1 MRKALA
7 IDVGGTKIYSA
18 IINEKG
24 EIISEIEKHHTP
36 KTFDEIKS
44 LFEAIIKRHEDEV
57 EIIAF
62 ATCGTVNNTND
73 GILGSTGNIVKKY
86 PSMDFKS
93 LSNKPVFV
101 ENDANAAAWAEHI
114 IGSSKGMPY
123 SVMLTL
129 GTGVGGGII
138 LDNKLYKGKNGAAGE
153 MHFKMR
159 TDKHRKCTCG
169 SFDCFEAYASG
180 TGLKKTAEEISG
192 NSDITT
198 YDVIWNL
205 KCHPEPADLRT
216 DGANANPDSEQIEQ
230 TEQRVRALAYPF
242 NTRCSNARMCKEQS
256 SVSVEQIQDDS
267 GYINA
272 NDKTKLTDYDSEA
285 GMTELCKQIFN
296 TWQNDIL
303 EGIIGL
309 ANIFDPD
316 VIVLSGSMAEFVDI
330 EYLEKE
336 ANKEIVTTPFKV
348 LKASAGNYSGM
359 IGAALLAL
367 GVK

>member
-1 MRKALA
+1 MKKALA
-7 IDVGGTKIYSA
+7 IDVGGTKIYNT

-24 EIISEIEKHHTP
+24 EILTEVEKHHTP
-36 KTFDEIKS
+36 KTFNEIKA
-44 LFEAIIKRHEDEV
+44 LFEEIISKYEKEV
-57 EIIAF
+57 DVIAF
-62 ATCGTVNNTND
+62 ATCGAVNNSNNA
-73 GILGSTGNIVKKY
+73 ILGSTGNIAKEY
-86 PSMDFKS
+86 PTMDFKS
-93 LSNKPVFV
+93 LSKKPVFV
-101 ENDANAAAWAEHI
+101 ENDAAWAEHV

-169 SFDCFEAYASG
+169 SYDCFEAYASG
-180 TGLKKTAEEISG
+180 TGLKRTAEEISG
-192 NSDITT
+192 DPDITT
-198 YDVIWNL
+198 YDVIENKDRPMMKKIL
-205 KCHPEPADLRT
+205 E
-216 DGANANPDSEQIEQ
+216 
-230 TEQRVRALAYPF
+230 
-242 NTRCSNARMCKEQS
+242 
-256 SVSVEQIQDDS
+256 
-267 GYINA
+267 
-272 NDKTKLTDYDSEA
+272 
-285 GMTELCKQIFN
+285 

-330 EYLEKE
+330 EYLEKQ

-348 LKASAGNYSGM
+348 VKASAGNYSGM

>member
-1 MRKALA
+1 MKKALA
-7 IDVGGTKIYSA
+7 IDVGGTKIYNT

-24 EIISEIEKHHTP
+24 EILTEVEKHHTP
-36 KTFDEIKS
+36 KTFNEIRA
-44 LFEAIIKRHEDEV
+44 LFEEIISKYENEV
-57 EIIAF
+57 DVIAF
-62 ATCGTVNNTND
+62 ATCGAVNNENNK
-73 GILGSTGNIVKKY
+73 ILGSTGNIAAGY
-86 PSMDFKS
+86 PEMDFNS
-93 LSNKPVFV
+93 LSKKPVFV
-101 ENDANAAAWAEHI
+101 ENDANAAAWAEHV

-169 SFDCFEAYASG
+169 SYDCFEAYASG

-192 NSDITT
+192 DPDITT
-198 YDVIWNL
+198 YAVIEN
-205 KCHPEPADLRT
+205 
-216 DGANANPDSEQIEQ
+216 
-230 TEQRVRALAYPF
+230 
-242 NTRCSNARMCKEQS
+242 NARPMMKKILE
-256 SVSVEQIQDDS
+256 
-267 GYINA
+267 
-272 NDKTKLTDYDSEA
+272 K
-285 GMTELCKQIFN
+285 
-296 TWQNDIL
+296 WQNDIL

-316 VIVLSGSMAEFVDI
+316 CIVLSGSMAEFVDI
-330 EYLEKE
+330 DYLEKQ
-336 ANKEIVTTPFKV
+336 ANKEIVTTPFRV
-348 LKASAGNYSGM
+348 VKASAGNYSGM

>member
-1 MRKALA
+1 MVRRALA
-7 IDVGGTKIYSA
+7 IDVGGTKIYNT
-18 IINEKG
+18 IVNENG
-24 EIISEIEKHHTP
+24 EIVGEIEKRPTP
-36 KTFDEIKS
+36 KTFKEIKAV
-44 LFEAIIKRHEDEV
+44 FEDIIKRHENEV
-57 EIIAF
+57 DVIAF
-62 ATCGTVNNTND
+62 ATCGAVNNNND
-73 GILGSTGNIVKKY
+73 GILGSTGNIAQEY
-86 PSMDFKS
+86 PTMDFKS

-101 ENDANAAAWAEHI
+101 ENDANAAAWAEHV

-198 YDVIWNL
+198 YDVI
-205 KCHPEPADLRT
+205 
-216 DGANANPDSEQIEQ
+216 
-230 TEQRVRALAYPF
+230 
-242 NTRCSNARMCKEQS
+242 
-256 SVSVEQIQDDS
+256 
-267 GYINA
+267 
-272 NDKTKLTDYDSEA
+272 A
-285 GMTELCKQIFN
+285 GKDNCPMMKKIFD

-330 EYLEKE
+330 DYLEKE
-336 ANKEIVTTPFKV
+336 ANKEIVTTPFRV
-348 LKASAGNYSGM
+348 VKASAGNFSGM

-367 GVK
+367 GVN

>member
-1 MRKALA
+1 MVRRALA
-7 IDVGGTKIYSA
+7 IDVGGTKIYNT
-18 IINEKG
+18 IVNENG
-24 EIISEIEKHHTP
+24 EIVGEIEKRPTP
-36 KTFDEIKS
+36 KTFKEIKAV
-44 LFEAIIKRHEDEV
+44 FEDIIKRHENEV
-57 EIIAF
+57 DVIAF
-62 ATCGTVNNTND
+62 ATCGAVNNNND
-73 GILGSTGNIVKKY
+73 GILGSTGNIAQEY
-86 PSMDFKS
+86 PTMDFKS
-93 LSNKPVFV
+93 LSNKPLFV
-101 ENDANAAAWAEHI
+101 ENDANAAAWAEHV

-198 YDVIWNL
+198 YDVI
-205 KCHPEPADLRT
+205 
-216 DGANANPDSEQIEQ
+216 
-230 TEQRVRALAYPF
+230 
-242 NTRCSNARMCKEQS
+242 
-256 SVSVEQIQDDS
+256 
-267 GYINA
+267 
-272 NDKTKLTDYDSEA
+272 A
-285 GMTELCKQIFN
+285 GKDNCPMMKKIFD

-330 EYLEKE
+330 DYLEKE
-336 ANKEIVTTPFKV
+336 ANKEIVTTPFRV
-348 LKASAGNYSGM
+348 VKASAGNFSGM

-367 GVK
+367 GVN

>member
-1 MRKALA
+1 MSRHALA
-7 IDVGGTKIYSA
+7 IDVGGTKIYST
-18 IINEKG
+18 IINDKG
-24 EIISEIEKHHTP
+24 EIISEVEKYSTP
-36 KTFDEIKS
+36 KTFNEIKA
-44 LFEAIIKRHEDEV
+44 LFEEIIAKYERQVDV
-57 EIIAF
+57 IAF
-62 ATCGTVNNTND
+62 ATCGAVNNSND
-73 GILGSTGNIVKKY
+73 RILGSTGNIAKEY

-93 LSNKPVFV
+93 LSKKRVFV

-169 SFDCFEAYASG
+169 SYDCFEAYASG
-180 TGLKKTAEEISG
+180 TGLKRTAEEISG
-192 NSDITT
+192 DPDIST
-198 YDVIWNL
+198 YDVIENKDRPIMKKIL
-205 KCHPEPADLRT
+205 E
-216 DGANANPDSEQIEQ
+216 N
-230 TEQRVRALAYPF
+230 
-242 NTRCSNARMCKEQS
+242 
-256 SVSVEQIQDDS
+256 
-267 GYINA
+267 
-272 NDKTKLTDYDSEA
+272 
-285 GMTELCKQIFN
+285 
-296 TWQNDIL
+296 WQNDIL

-316 VIVLSGSMAEFVDI
+316 CVVLSGSMAEFVDI
-330 EYLEKE
+330 EYLEKQ

-348 LKASAGNYSGM
+348 LKASTGNYSGM

-367 GVK
+367 GVKESG

>member
-1 MRKALA
+1 MLKKALA
-7 IDVGGTKIYSA
+7 IDVGGTKIYNA
-18 IINEKG
+18 IVNEKG
-24 EIISEIEKHHTP
+24 EIISEIEKRPTP
-36 KTFDEIKS
+36 KTFAEIKAA
-44 LFEAIIKRHEDEV
+44 FE
-57 EIIAF
+57 EIINKYERQADVIAF
-62 ATCGTVNNTND
+62 STCGAVNNSNS
-73 GILGSTGNIVKKY
+73 GILGSTGNIAREY

-93 LSNKPVFV
+93 LSKKPVFV

-114 IGSSKGMPY
+114 IGASKGMPY

-169 SFDCFEAYASG
+169 SYDCFEAYASG
-180 TGLKKTAEEISG
+180 TGLKRTAEEISG
-192 NSDITT
+192 DDEITT
-198 YDVIWNL
+198 YDVIEN
-205 KCHPEPADLRT
+205 R
-216 DGANANPDSEQIEQ
+216 
-230 TEQRVRALAYPF
+230 
-242 NTRCSNARMCKEQS
+242 
-256 SVSVEQIQDDS
+256 
-267 GYINA
+267 
-272 NDKTKLTDYDSEA
+272 DKPLMKKILD
-285 GMTELCKQIFN
+285 K
-296 TWQNDIL
+296 WQNDIL

-330 EYLEKE
+330 AYLETE
-336 ANKEIVTTPFKV
+336 ANKQIVTTPFKV
-348 LKASAGNYSGM
+348 VKASAGNYSGM

>member
-1 MRKALA
+1 MKKALA
-7 IDVGGTKIYSA
+7 IDVGGTKIYNT

-24 EIISEIEKHHTP
+24 EILAEVEKHHTP
-36 KTFDEIKS
+36 KTFNEIKA
-44 LFEAIIKRHEDEV
+44 LFEEIISKYEKEV
-57 EIIAF
+57 DVIAF
-62 ATCGTVNNTND
+62 ATCGAVNNSNNA
-73 GILGSTGNIVKKY
+73 ILGSTGNIAKEY
-86 PSMDFKS
+86 PTMDFKS
-93 LSNKPVFV
+93 LSKKPVFV
-101 ENDANAAAWAEHI
+101 ENDANAAAWAEHV

-169 SFDCFEAYASG
+169 SYDCFEAYASG
-180 TGLKKTAEEISG
+180 TGLKRTAEEISG
-192 NSDITT
+192 DPDITT
-198 YDVIWNL
+198 YDVIENKDRPMMKKIL
-205 KCHPEPADLRT
+205 E
-216 DGANANPDSEQIEQ
+216 
-230 TEQRVRALAYPF
+230 
-242 NTRCSNARMCKEQS
+242 
-256 SVSVEQIQDDS
+256 
-267 GYINA
+267 
-272 NDKTKLTDYDSEA
+272 
-285 GMTELCKQIFN
+285 

-316 VIVLSGSMAEFVDI
+316 VVVLSGSMAEFVDI
-330 EYLEKE
+330 EYLEKQ

-348 LKASAGNYSGM
+348 VKASAGNYSGM
-359 IGAALLAL
+359 IGVALLAL

>member
-1 MRKALA
+1 MTRHALA
-7 IDVGGTKIYSA
+7 IDVGGTKIYNA
-18 IINEKG
+18 IVNEKG
-24 EIISEIEKHHTP
+24 EIISEIEKRPTP
-36 KTFDEIKS
+36 KTFAEIKAV
-44 LFEAIIKRHEDEV
+44 FEEIINKYERQADV
-57 EIIAF
+57 IAF
-62 ATCGTVNNTND
+62 ATCGAVNNSND
-73 GILGSTGNIVKKY
+73 GILGSTGNIAKGY

-93 LSNKPVFV
+93 LSKKRVFV

-114 IGSSKGMPY
+114 IGASKGMPY

-169 SFDCFEAYASG
+169 SYDCFEAYASG

-192 NSDITT
+192 DSEITT
-198 YDVIWNL
+198 YDVIEN
-205 KCHPEPADLRT
+205 
-216 DGANANPDSEQIEQ
+216 
-230 TEQRVRALAYPF
+230 
-242 NTRCSNARMCKEQS
+242 KERPLMKKIL
-256 SVSVEQIQDDS
+256 E
-267 GYINA
+267 
-272 NDKTKLTDYDSEA
+272 
-285 GMTELCKQIFN
+285 

-316 VIVLSGSMAEFVDI
+316 CVVLSGSMAEFVDI
-330 EYLEKE
+330 EYLEAQ

-348 LKASAGNYSGM
+348 VKASAGNYSGM

-367 GVK
+367 GVKESG

>member
-1 MRKALA
+1 MQALA

-36 KTFDEIKS
+36 KVFAEIKS
-44 LFEAIIKRHEDEV
+44 LFQDIIKRHENDV
-57 EIIAF
+57 DVIAF
-62 ATCGTVNNTND
+62 ATCGAVNNSND
-73 GILGSTGNIVKKY
+73 GILGSTGNIAAEY

-93 LSNKPVFV
+93 LSAKPVFV

-114 IGSSKGMPY
+114 IGASKGMPY

-153 MHFKMR
+153 MHFKIR

-180 TGLKKTAEEISG
+180 TGLKKTAEEVSG
-192 NSDITT
+192 NPSITT
-198 YDVIWNL
+198 YDVIEQNNL
-205 KCHPEPADLRT
+205 EILGK
-216 DGANANPDSEQIEQ
+216 
-230 TEQRVRALAYPF
+230 
-242 NTRCSNARMCKEQS
+242 
-256 SVSVEQIQDDS
+256 
-267 GYINA
+267 
-272 NDKTKLTDYDSEA
+272 
-285 GMTELCKQIFN
+285 
-296 TWQNDIL
+296 WQNDIL
-303 EGIIGL
+303 AGIVGL

-330 EYLEKE
+330 NYLEQE

-348 LKASAGNYSGM
+348 VKASAGNYSGM